1 MSLSLLLAQAGGWL
15 SGEAIAFWVLS
26 VVGVGAAIGMVTTRN
41 VVHGALMLVVN
52 FGTIAGLFLLLQAE
66 FLAIVQIIVY
76 AGAIMVLFLF
86 VIMLLGVLRD
96 DELVQHDVPL
106 QVGAWLLALG
116 LVAAVAFVFVGPYT
130 GPQSVC
136 PVSAT
141 AGGGAATAGR
151 VRCVGLVEQLA
162 EAGNSVVFVAV
173 RLFNRYTFAFEFVSL
188 LLVTAIIAALVL
200 GRREDRP
207 DLPGGVPSREPEQAG
222 IGELVR
228 QVAGTRDQET
238 EEAG

>member
-1 MSLSLLLAQAGGWL
+1 MTLLLAQVSSWP
-15 SGEAIAFWVLS
+15 SGETIAFWVLS
-26 VVGVGAAIGMVTTRN
+26 VVGVGAAIGMVVTRN
-41 VVHGALMLVVN
+41 VVHGALMLVLN
-52 FGTIAGLFLLLQAE
+52 LATIAGLFLLLQAE

-96 DELVQHDVPL
+96 DDLVQKEVPL
-106 QVGAWLLALG
+106 QAGAWLLALG
-116 LVAAVAFVFVGPYT
+116 LVAAVTFVVVGPYT

-136 PVSAT
+136 PASAP
-141 AGGGAATAGR
+141 AGAGAVPAGR
-151 VRCVGLVEQLA
+151 VRCIGLFEQLA
-162 EAGNSVVFVAV
+162 EAGNSVVFVAL
-173 RLFNRYTFAFEFVSL
+173 RLFNRYTFAFEFISL
-188 LLVTAIIAALVL
+188 LLVVAIVAALL
-200 GRREDRP
+200 IGRREDRP
-207 DLPGGVPSREPEQAG
+207 DLPGGVPSGEREQAG